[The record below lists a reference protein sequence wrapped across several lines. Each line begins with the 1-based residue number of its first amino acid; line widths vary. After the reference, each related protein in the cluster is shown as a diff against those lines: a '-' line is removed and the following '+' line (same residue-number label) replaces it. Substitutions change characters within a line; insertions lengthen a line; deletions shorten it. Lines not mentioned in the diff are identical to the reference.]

1 MLIRPFMGE
10 AWDNELEWLAER
22 LEGWSNSMD
31 ARGFVKEGFRQ
42 GEFFRYVGGRNEEFE
57 FEV

>member
-1 MLIRPFMGE
+1 MGE
-10 AWDNELEWLAER
+10 AWDRELEWLGQR

-31 ARGFVKEGFRQ
+31 AREFVKEGFRQ
-42 GEFFRYVGGRNEEFE
+42 GEFFRYVGGGGGDKEFE